1 MVGTNAPMRCHL
13 PLLGMPR
20 HSLCRCCLAVT
31 GSTCDDLVA
40 QVAALRQKRLRRQMV
55 DAELSRR
62 EAECQHRRSLVEA
75 LLLKGK
81 KAMKEIIRS
90 KKEGGQDGEVY

>member
-1 MVGTNAPMRCHL
+1 
-13 PLLGMPR
+13 
-20 HSLCRCCLAVT
+20 
-31 GSTCDDLVA
+31 
-40 QVAALRQKRLRRQMV
+40 MV